1 MTTSAPT
8 FDGSLAAP
16 ADHDRGAPVASRR
29 ASAEALFDA
38 SYRLHKDDVYR
49 LCLRY
54 GAGRAAWAEDVTQ
67 DVFLKLL
74 EHLAQLEEPESCG
87 GWLYRVAANLAV
99 SRLRRE
105 QSWVGK
111 LRTFLAGDGEH
122 GERSAAD
129 LFEEHEEAAE
139 AMRTL
144 GELPARE
151 RVVLC
156 MKVLDG
162 KSQKEIAEALSLSEG
177 YVSKLATRAWARVQA
192 AGWDVGPNDGGAE
205 EGVADGT

>member
-1 MTTSAPT
+1 VTTSAPT
-8 FDGSLAAP
+8 FDEPLGAA
-16 ADHDRGAPVASRR
+16 ADLDRR
-29 ASAEALFDA
+29 ARSAVPTSALFDA
-38 SYRLHKDDVYR
+38 SYRLHRDDVYR

-54 GAGRAAWAEDVTQ
+54 GAGRPAWAEDVTH

-74 EHLAQLEEPESCG
+74 EHLPELSDPESCG

-111 LRTFLAGDGEH
+111 LRTFLAADEPD
-122 GERSAAD
+122 ERSASD
-129 LFEEHEEAAE
+129 LFEEREEAA
-139 AMRTL
+139 AVMRTL
-144 GELPARE
+144 DELPARE

-162 KSQKEIAEALSLSEG
+162 KSQKEIAEALALSEG
-177 YVSKLATRAWARVQA
+177 YVSKLCARAWARVQGVGWSVSDDGA
-192 AGWDVGPNDGGAE
+192 AAAE
-205 EGVADGT
+205 EVADGA